1 MAHQM
6 ESTTGLCRDDKGKV
20 RLPFLLGLFAI
31 VFAVILSA
39 SSLYAR
45 PAALQSITNSSEKL
59 PTLTTARPAHN
70 LTSGEAAR
78 AYPVHLRGVVTYYD
92 PRIGSKRAALF
103 VHDSTGTI
111 YVELAEGTLGD
122 FFPGTLL
129 DVRGVSGTGEFAPI
143 VAKPQ
148 VKVIGHS
155 DLPANPPRK
164 SFTRLLTGAE
174 DGQWIEAEGLIHSVA
189 EYEHNVSL
197 QMAMEGG
204 TVTIVMVKEA
214 GARYSGLVDAKVRV
228 HANAA
233 PTFNSG
239 RQMIGVRLMCPGIS
253 AITVVEAV
261 SGDPFKLPTI
271 PIDRLSRWDQVD
283 ASLHRIRLHGKVTLQ
298 WPGSSLCIRDATRG
312 ICTQTAQDTPVALG
326 DEVDVAGF
334 TGISGSAPILRDAVF
349 RSVAAGSAVAAEP
362 VTAEQ
367 ALLDKHDSELIQID
381 GRLIGK
387 DVGDSGTTLLLTAG
401 KNIFTAILPKGQAA
415 PQANAWEIG
424 SVLRVTGICSV
435 GLDAQRSAIGE
446 GVAVPK
452 SFRVLMRFPQD
463 ALILQRPSW
472 WTVDHAFVLLFVM
485 LIGTLLVLAWVVV
498 LRKRVEAQT
507 HLLRESEERFRQ
519 MAMHDALTGLA
530 TRSLLQD
537 RLDIAVESV
546 RRRKTG
552 LALFM
557 LDVDKFKH
565 VNDRYGH
572 QAGDEV
578 LRVTACRLLEA
589 VRKSDTVARF
599 GGDEFVVLLPDIS
612 EPQAAE
618 KIAANIVQKL
628 GVPILFKERLVPVSV
643 SLGIC
648 IAFAAELDADTLM
661 RNADAAL
668 YHAKA
673 HGRNCYQVFT
683 PDMASDGIG

>member
-1 MAHQM
+1 
-6 ESTTGLCRDDKGKV
+6 
-20 RLPFLLGLFAI
+20 
-31 VFAVILSA
+31 
-39 SSLYAR
+39 
-45 PAALQSITNSSEKL
+45 
-59 PTLTTARPAHN
+59 
-70 LTSGEAAR
+70 
-78 AYPVHLRGVVTYYD
+78 
-92 PRIGSKRAALF
+92 
-103 VHDSTGTI
+103 
-111 YVELAEGTLGD
+111 
-122 FFPGTLL
+122 
-129 DVRGVSGTGEFAPI
+129 
-143 VAKPQ
+143 
-148 VKVIGHS
+148 
-155 DLPANPPRK
+155 
-164 SFTRLLTGAE
+164 
-174 DGQWIEAEGLIHSVA
+174 
-189 EYEHNVSL
+189 
-197 QMAMEGG
+197 
-204 TVTIVMVKEA
+204 
-214 GARYSGLVDAKVRV
+214 
-228 HANAA
+228 
-233 PTFNSG
+233 
-239 RQMIGVRLMCPGIS
+239 
-253 AITVVEAV
+253 
-261 SGDPFKLPTI
+261 
-271 PIDRLSRWDQVD
+271 
-283 ASLHRIRLHGKVTLQ
+283 
-298 WPGSSLCIRDATRG
+298 
-312 ICTQTAQDTPVALG
+312 LG